1 MTLAFAAC
9 SQLGM
14 SIKLCKEPAP
24 PDCVEPFAMPGQANG
39 TDAAWEFW
47 KAKFNKVYSSPD
59 EEAYRHHVWTSNT
72 DSMMR
77 HNNQPNLSYS
87 LTWHSLSDW
96 TNDEFRQYRG
106 LNREQ
111 PLDRVFGAAHRG
123 TFTSQSNGKLTDLP
137 SEWDWSYT
145 QVVTYVKEQQCG
157 DCWAF
162 STAGALE
169 GALGVAIGWTTSL
182 SPQQFVDCDS
192 PGDCDGGLPERA
204 LNWAKD
210 NFVCS
215 WDSYPETGHNGN
227 CNSNCE
233 QVINPGSIWGTYS
246 ITPEDEGALCMAL
259 LQRPI
264 SVAVCADSTF
274 QNYGGGILDY
284 DACTQLNHAV
294 LAVGYGYYNGAGY
307 WKIKNSWGTQHG
319 LDGYWLLARGNGKN
333 QNGVLNDAV
342 GVYVYGPYNPQ
353 TYLMDSQGLRISAP
367 AQAEVVA

>member
-1 MTLAFAAC
+1 
-9 SQLGM
+9 
-14 SIKLCKEPAP
+14 
-24 PDCVEPFAMPGQANG
+24 
-39 TDAAWEFW
+39 
-47 KAKFNKVYSSPD
+47 
-59 EEAYRHHVWTSNT
+59 
-72 DSMMR
+72 
-77 HNNQPNLSYS
+77 
-87 LTWHSLSDW
+87 
-96 TNDEFRQYRG
+96 
-106 LNREQ
+106 
-111 PLDRVFGAAHRG
+111 
-123 TFTSQSNGKLTDLP
+123 
-137 SEWDWSYT
+137 
-145 QVVTYVKEQQCG
+145 VKEQQCG